1 MNRSV
6 KPASKSTASIFT
18 LLFFSLSS
26 LLSTGGAHAA
36 SAGKGAPSALPVIVA
51 PVQKLEFAD
60 MVEALGTTRAN
71 ETVTITA
78 VVAGPVTEIKFED
91 GERVAKGDVLLMIEK
106 SEEEANLKAARALL
120 EERTASYKRAQGL
133 EKQQA
138 LSTATLKE
146 RQALLRQIEGEI
158 EAIQS
163 RINDRVIKAPF
174 DGVLGLRNV
183 SPGALVRPGDVI
195 TTLDD
200 LSRIKVDFDVPS
212 VFLRDIRPGLRVEGR
227 VEAFGDKAFKGEVSM
242 VGTQVD
248 PVTRTVRVRAI
259 LPNPDGVLRPG
270 LLMSIV
276 LFKNPRQA
284 LLVPEKA
291 LVQRES
297 KFFVFAAGSKDGKP
311 VAVQKPVSIG
321 SRVPGKVEITSGLK
335 EGERVIVH
343 GLMQVRNGQEITVRA
358 VDEGGQSLDELL
370 KQRKP

>member
-1 MNRSV
+1 MNRAG
-6 KPASKSTASIFT
+6 KPAAKSIRTLLI

-26 LLSTGGAHAA
+26 MLTAGGAHAA
-36 SAGKGAPSALPVIVA
+36 SVGKAAPSGLPVIVA
-51 PVQKLEFAD
+51 PVQKTDFAD

-91 GERVAKGDVLLMIEK
+91 GGRVSKGDVLLTLEK

-120 EERTASYKRAQGL
+120 EERTASYRRAQGL

-163 RINDRVIKAPF
+163 RINDRIIRAPF
-174 DGVLGLRNV
+174 DGILGLRNV
-183 SPGALVRPGDVI
+183 SPGALVRPGDAI

-212 VFLRDIRPGLRVEGR
+212 VFLNDIRQGLRVEGR
-227 VEAFGDKAFKGEVSM
+227 VEAFGDNVFRGEVST

-291 LVQRES
+291 LIQRES
-297 KFFVFAAGSKDGKP
+297 KFFVFAEASKDGKP
-311 VAVQKPVSIG
+311 IAVQKQVTIG
-321 SRVPGKVEITSGLK
+321 SRVPGRVEITSGLK

-343 GLMQVRNGQEITVRA
+343 GLMQVRNGQEISVRA

>member
-1 MNRSV
+1 MKRAG
-6 KPASKSTASIFT
+6 KPAVKSIRILFT
-18 LLFFSLSS
+18 LLFFTLSS
-26 LLSTGGAHAA
+26 LPAAGGAHAA
-36 SAGKGAPSALPVIVA
+36 EPKAAPSGLPVIVA
-51 PVQKLEFAD
+51 PAQKTDFAD

-91 GERVAKGDVLLMIEK
+91 GERVAKGDVLLTLEK
-106 SEEEANLKAARALL
+106 SEEEANLKSARALL
-120 EERTASYKRAQGL
+120 EERTASYRRAQDL
-133 EKQQA
+133 ERQQA

-163 RINDRVIKAPF
+163 RINDRIIRAPF
-174 DGVLGLRNV
+174 DGILGLRNV
-183 SPGALVRPGDVI
+183 SPGALVRPGDAI

-212 VFLRDIRPGLRVEGR
+212 VFLKDIRPGLRVEGR
-227 VEAFGDKAFKGEVSM
+227 VEAFGDNVFRGEVST

-248 PVTRTVRVRAI
+248 PVTRTVRVRAV
-259 LPNPDGVLRPG
+259 LPNPDGVLKPG

-297 KFFVFAAGSKDGKP
+297 KFFVFAAASRDGKP
-311 VAVQKPVSIG
+311 VAVQKQVSIG
-321 SRVPGKVEITSGLK
+321 SRVPGRVEITSGLK

-343 GLMQVRNGQEITVRA
+343 GLMQVRNGQEISVRA

-370 KQRKP
+370 KQRNQ